1 MDIRFT
7 DRPGIN
13 NHFGA
18 GIYGPRDNCR
28 ESGHMGSLSAVFSVE
43 VMAILRSC
51 AELAFGQEY
60 NNEES
65 MELLW

>member
-1 MDIRFT
+1 MDIWFT
-7 DRPGIN
+7 YRPGIN

-28 ESGHMGSLSAVFSVE
+28 ESSHMGSLSAVFSAG

-60 NNEES
+60 DDEES
-65 MELLW
+65 MDLLW